1 MQSNLLSFLFLALLM
16 PVFLSCQKEEVF
28 TEVEIEE
35 NTEQEEIPP
44 SILNLPAS
52 VFNYA
57 NIDLPPTFTSPNVLN
72 QDNEP
77 DSNRVTDWGATLGRV
92 LFYDKA
98 LSLNNTISCASC
110 HQQEHGF
117 SDPSKFSTGFEGGPT
132 PRNSMGLANARYY
145 TSGAFFWD
153 ERAASLEE
161 QVLMPIQD
169 HVEMGMTL
177 DSLTTRLSSRSY
189 YPELFQLAF
198 GDEEVNPNRISLALS
213 QFIRSMI
220 SFQSKYD
227 EGLQTIPPGSDQANT
242 PFSNF
247 TDSEN
252 LGKAL
257 FFSQRTNCAACHGTI
272 NFVAPNPLNNGL
284 DQTSYDSGVG
294 AVTGDPRQ
302 VALFK
307 INSLRNI
314 ETTAP
319 YMHDGR
325 FATLEE
331 VIEHYNSGIKPHPNL
346 SPQLRAPGNRG
357 PNNVQPI
364 QMNLTEE
371 EKQALVDFLKTLTDE
386 NFLTDE
392 RFSDPFLN

>member
-1 MQSNLLSFLFLALLM
+1 MQSNFNPVSLLM
-16 PVFLSCQKEEVF
+16 LTIFFSFSCQKEEVF
-28 TEVEIEE
+28 SESDLEE
-35 NTEQEEIPP
+35 NTEQEQTPP
-44 SILNLPAS
+44 AVLNLPAS

-57 NIDLPPTFTSPNVLN
+57 NVNLPPTFTRPNVMD

-98 LSLNNTISCASC
+98 LSLNNTIACASC

-117 SDPSKFSTGFEGGPT
+117 SDPEVFSKGFEGGLT
-132 PRNSMGLANARYY
+132 SRNSMGLANARYY
-145 TSGAFFWD
+145 TPGAFFWD

-169 HVEMGMTL
+169 HLEMGLSL
-177 DSLTTRLSSRSY
+177 DELTQKLNQLDY
-189 YPELFQLAF
+189 YPELFQLTF
-198 GDEEVNPNRISLALS
+198 GDEAINSRRVSLALS
-213 QFIRSMI
+213 QFIRAMV

-227 EGLQTIPPGSDQANT
+227 EGLRTIPPGNDQANT
-242 PFSNF
+242 PFSNYS
-247 TDSEN
+247 DSEN

-257 FFSQRTNCAACHGTI
+257 FFSPRTNCAACHGTI
-272 NFVAPNPLNNGL
+272 NFVAPGPRNNGL
-284 DQTSYDSGVG
+284 DLNFADNGIGSVS
-294 AVTGDPRQ
+294 GDPRQ
-302 VALFK
+302 NGLFK
-307 INSLRNI
+307 VNSLRNI
-314 ETTAP
+314 EMTAP

-331 VIEHYNSGIKPHPNL
+331 VVEHYNSGIQPHPNL
-346 SPQLRAPGNRG
+346 SPQLRVPGNQG

-364 QMNLTEE
+364 QMSLSEE
-371 EKQALVDFLKTLTDE
+371 EKQALVNFLKTLTDHS
-386 NFLTDE
+386 FLTDE